1 MWRNFFKKKETTN
14 NPVEFKN
21 DTIIITIGLTRDYDV
36 DVSVEIQDLDVKNH
50 ADMIYKAQK
59 IAQFFQTVT
68 SGGINYT
75 LTKILME
82 QIGDDPDYKNFI
94 DTLVYNWI
102 VLEKKKETEEANL
115 SSSEAVVPPSD
126 VFGKYTTTE

>member
-1 MWRNFFKKKETTN
+1 MWRKFFPKKQSAN
-14 NPVEFKN
+14 NTEFKD
-21 DTIIITIGLTRDYDV
+21 DTIIITIGLTEDYDV
-36 DVSVEIQDLDVKNH
+36 DVSVEIQDLNIKNH
-50 ADMIYKAQK
+50 GDLIYKSQK
-59 IAQFFQTVT
+59 IAQFLQTVT

-94 DTLVYNWI
+94 DTLIYNWI
-102 VLEKKKETEEANL
+102 LLEQKKDKTDNDL
-115 SSSEAVVPPSD
+115 VSSEAVVPPSD